1 MTITCFNI
9 ILFVSLA
16 ILNWTNSQESGA
28 MISALMKKH
37 ASFGGNLPLTRAC
50 YHLEL
55 ENTSLLQCASQCL
68 TRIDLCYGFL
78 LNQESKTCKLVKCI
92 PSDSF
97 SVRQF
102 DTGLW
107 DLFWNENG
115 INYTSFYKYWWSLS
129 VWLFGCLALSLS
141 LSLSLSQ

>member
-1 MTITCFNI
+1 MTITSFNI
-9 ILFVSLA
+9 IFFVSLT
-16 ILNWTNSQESGA
+16 IFNLTNSQDSGA

-37 ASFGGNLPLTRAC
+37 ASFDGNLPLTSAC
-50 YHLEL
+50 YNFDL
-55 ENTSLLQCASQCL
+55 ENTSLLQCVSQCL
-68 TRIDLCYGFL
+68 TRTDLCYGFL

-97 SVRQF
+97 SDRQF

-115 INYTSFYKYWWSLS
+115 INYTLFYK
-129 VWLFGCLALSLS
+129 
-141 LSLSLSQ
+141 